1 MKWKAEFRREPV
13 EGTIRVRRKFA
24 WLPVHYY
31 IDTEMYY
38 CWLESYQV
46 TEKYTKTLVK
56 RGSYYAYELQWKV
69 VERRPL
75 YWEGES
81 VK

>member
-1 MKWKAEFRREPV
+1 MKWKANPQKPS
-13 EGTIRVRRKFA
+13 EGDVRVRRKFA

-46 TEKYTKTLVK
+46 KEKYAKVLHNEGGFYTYSL
-56 RGSYYAYELQWKV
+56 EWKV
-69 VERRPL
+69 VERMPL
-75 YWEGES
+75 YWEHEA
-81 VK
+81 

>member
-1 MKWKAEFRREPV
+1 MKWKVKKTNPK
-13 EGTIRVRRKFA
+13 EGDVRVRRKFA

-46 TEKYTKTLVK
+46 KEEFTKVLVSHQ
-56 RGSYYAYELQWKV
+56 GWYSYELDWKV
-69 VERRPL
+69 VERMPL
-75 YWEGES
+75 YWEYE
-81 VK
+81 